1 MSKMGK
7 AGIRAALYWPAIT
20 AMTHC
25 PAIKAF
31 AQQLAKRGKAK
42 KVIIGAVMR
51 KLVHICY
58 GVLKHQTPYDP
69 AKAFG
74 RTAPTT

>member
-1 MSKMGK
+1 MLCSGCESF
-7 AGIRAALYWPAIT
+7 AERLAA
-20 AMTHC
+20 
-25 PAIKAF
+25 
-31 AQQLAKRGKAK
+31 RGKAK
-42 KVIIGAVMR
+42 KVVIGAVMR

-74 RTAPTT
+74 HVRPTT